1 MTSTSV
7 LAYERPIKSVNL
19 DKKKVYVE
27 ELTQEKEGES
37 THNQVLL
44 RRTTDTPSKVQL
56 GFAIMKN
63 EDVCVRDQRTNVF
76 RREKDYY
83 NRYNRNAYYDQ
94 SNFVNNG
101 CIEVKNQLVSYNK
114 WITLDFDKAK
124 KLEKDGQELIRFSFS
139 ENEDNPDVIDFNA
152 VVTNVTDTG
161 EDYTI
166 EAVDEGFFRDQGLS
180 FLYQSQIQVVNH

>member
-114 WITLDFDKAK
+114 WITLDFEKAK